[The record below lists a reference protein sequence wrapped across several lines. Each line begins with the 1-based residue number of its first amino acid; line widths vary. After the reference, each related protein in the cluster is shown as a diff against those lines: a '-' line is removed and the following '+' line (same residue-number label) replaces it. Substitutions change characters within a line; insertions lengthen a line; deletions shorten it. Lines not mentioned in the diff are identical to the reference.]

1 MPGRKQPAPELKPFK
16 FPGGCGVQVSAM
28 YITDLRDEDI
38 ELSVKV
44 VIVGN
49 GAVGKSSMIQVSLR
63 SNVDFGSLNSFKC
76 DIKVPKSW
84 KDCCLQI
91 LTF

>member
-1 MPGRKQPAPELKPFK
+1 M
-16 FPGGCGVQVSAM
+16 VAM

-49 GAVGKSSMIQVSLR
+49 GAVGKSSMIQVSLI
-63 SNVDFGSLNSFKC
+63 F
-76 DIKVPKSW
+76 IKH
-84 KDCCLQI
+84 
-91 LTF
+91 

>member
-1 MPGRKQPAPELKPFK
+1 
-16 FPGGCGVQVSAM
+16 M

-49 GAVGKSSMIQVSLR
+49 GAVGKSSMIQVRFHVKQLEMIL
-63 SNVDFGSLNSFKC
+63 DGIHNSQRLLSPNIYF
-76 DIKVPKSW
+76 
-84 KDCCLQI
+84 
-91 LTF
+91 LTKQQTNSGQNFPP

>member
-1 MPGRKQPAPELKPFK
+1 
-16 FPGGCGVQVSAM
+16 M

-49 GAVGKSSMIQVSLR
+49 GAVGKSSMIQVNLD
-63 SNVDFGSLNSFKC
+63 NLK
-76 DIKVPKSW
+76 ISW
-84 KDCCLQI
+84 MGRRGPPV
-91 LTF
+91 

>member
-1 MPGRKQPAPELKPFK
+1 MKNCPQQPNAKACQGENRLRLKLFK
-16 FPGGCGVQVSAM
+16 ILGGGGVEVGAM

-49 GAVGKSSMIQVSLR
+49 GAVGKSSMIQVSL
-63 SNVDFGSLNSFKC
+63 
-76 DIKVPKSW
+76 I
-84 KDCCLQI
+84 
-91 LTF
+91 

>member
-1 MPGRKQPAPELKPFK
+1 
-16 FPGGCGVQVSAM
+16 M

-49 GAVGKSSMIQVSLR
+49 GAVGKSSMIQVSLI
-63 SNVDFGSLNSFKC
+63 DSFK
-76 DIKVPKSW
+76 ISW
-84 KDCCLQI
+84 MGRRGPPV
-91 LTF
+91 

>member
-1 MPGRKQPAPELKPFK
+1 
-16 FPGGCGVQVSAM
+16 M

-49 GAVGKSSMIQVSLR
+49 GAVGKSSTIQVSLIE
-63 SNVDFGSLNSFKC
+63 N
-76 DIKVPKSW
+76 IET
-84 KDCCLQI
+84 I
-91 LTF
+91 

>member
-1 MPGRKQPAPELKPFK
+1 
-16 FPGGCGVQVSAM
+16 M

-49 GAVGKSSMIQVSLR
+49 GAVGKSSMIQVR
-63 SNVDFGSLNSFKC
+63 SHVKQLEMMLDGINNSQR
-76 DIKVPKSW
+76 I
-84 KDCCLQI
+84 
-91 LTF
+91 

>member
-1 MPGRKQPAPELKPFK
+1 
-16 FPGGCGVQVSAM
+16 M

-49 GAVGKSSMIQVSLR
+49 GAVGKSSMIQVRLKFDIIEYEDGIQK
-63 SNVDFGSLNSFKC
+63 SNLSPPGQRALG
-76 DIKVPKSW
+76 I
-84 KDCCLQI
+84 
-91 LTF
+91 

>member
-1 MPGRKQPAPELKPFK
+1 MVELQLASGQQNNNLQTAAVVALGKPA
-16 FPGGCGVQVSAM
+16 
-28 YITDLRDEDI
+28 DLRDEDI

>member
-1 MPGRKQPAPELKPFK
+1 ML
-16 FPGGCGVQVSAM
+16 AM

-49 GAVGKSSMIQVSLR
+49 GAVGKSSMIQVSETRL
-63 SNVDFGSLNSFKC
+63 LN
-76 DIKVPKSW
+76 I
-84 KDCCLQI
+84 
-91 LTF
+91 